1 MNLILCGMMGSGKT
15 TVGLKIAEISGRKCY
30 DTDGV
35 IVERY
40 GSIAEIFARYGEA
53 RFRALEKE
61 IVREL
66 TEQDQLVLSTG
77 GGLVLKQENVEL
89 LKNNGKIVY
98 LRARAETL
106 CARLQGDRARPL
118 LQSSGETLQEK
129 VERLLAERAHVYER
143 VADCVVD
150 VDEKTPEKIA
160 TEIVA
165 WANKE

>member
-15 TVGLKIAEISGRKCY
+15 TVGLKIAEISGRKYY

-35 IVERY
+35 IVERH

-89 LKNNGKIVY
+89 LKNNGKIVFFHDFAIFY
-98 LRARAETL
+98 
-106 CARLQGDRARPL
+106 
-118 LQSSGETLQEK
+118 
-129 VERLLAERAHVYER
+129 
-143 VADCVVD
+143 
-150 VDEKTPEKIA
+150 
-160 TEIVA
+160 
-165 WANKE
+165 